1 MKSFFPQ
8 LFLSLLKQSTF
19 NELCDYEF
27 TGEVKIEESE
37 DEEEIPTMV
46 IDEDQDSVDEKTE
59 EKKDDSKPLV
69 SVELETTRKQ
79 KRLQYS

>member
-69 SVELETTRKQ
+69 SVELVTTRKQ

>member
-46 IDEDQDSVDEKTE
+46 IDEDQDSVDEATE
-59 EKKDDSKPLV
+59 GKMEDIFKLLV
-69 SVELETTRKQ
+69 SLLTRRKQ
-79 KRLQYS
+79 KRLNYN